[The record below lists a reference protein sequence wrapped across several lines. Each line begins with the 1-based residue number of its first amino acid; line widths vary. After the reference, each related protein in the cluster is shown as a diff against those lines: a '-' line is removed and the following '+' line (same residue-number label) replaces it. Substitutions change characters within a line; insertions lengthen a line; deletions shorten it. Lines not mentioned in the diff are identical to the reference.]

1 MPRVENR
8 EENFNN
14 NLLNC
19 FTGHIK
25 VYRPTLE
32 NGIYITFTTNTYRPN
47 SLPVTKK
54 HDTFSLKLT
63 QLFGEEQ
70 VYLHRPTCYPPDS
83 RRHEC
88 PQFMSNVPT

>member
-1 MPRVENR
+1 MPRLENP

-14 NLLNC
+14 HLFN
-19 FTGHIK
+19 FYTGLIK

-32 NGIYITFTTNTYRPN
+32 NGKYITFTTNTYKPN

-63 QLFGEEQ
+63 QLFGEE
-70 VYLHRPTCYPPDS
+70 
-83 RRHEC
+83 
-88 PQFMSNVPT
+88 